1 MQIHELTQRT
11 ITEASIADRIKTAG
25 TAVAQ
30 AVKNPQQTVQQAKQA
45 YQGFNDKMAAANV
58 ARGTA
63 QQQQTQAQ
71 AAKYAQALQRQGYT
85 GKSAVAPLAGP
96 QTITAAI
103 GNTTG
108 DYTKTGQT
116 WTNELNQRVTDPN
129 SIAYL
134 DSILADQNKIAPGQ
148 AGAVQTTQAGAVQ
161 TGAGASAIMTTA
173 DVDQAIRQMGLSQ
186 EQIKAFQSQ
195 ATQNPS
201 FVKAFLKRLG
211 LVR

>member
-1 MQIHELTQRT
+1 MQIHELTKPQLK
-11 ITEASIADRIKTAG
+11 EASIADRIKTAG

-30 AVKNPQQTVQQAKQA
+30 AVKNPKQAAQQVGQA

-108 DYTKTGQT
+108 EYTKTGQT
-116 WTNELNQRVTDPN
+116 WTNELDQRVTDPN

-134 DSILADQNKIAPGQ
+134 DSILADQNKTAPGQ
-148 AGAVQTTQAGAVQ
+148 AGAVQPTQAGAVQ